1 MKTGLKHVL
10 LVAVWGIAIGAIF
23 LFSYLIYLRIT
34 LPDPE
39 TIASRQVKE
48 STRIYDRTGTVVL
61 YDIYK
66 EEQRTII
73 PDEKIPKYLKE
84 AVVSAE
90 DANFYKH
97 RGLDIKGILRA
108 IVKNLSRGELSQ
120 GGSTIT
126 QQLVKNAL
134 LGQEKTF
141 SRKLREWMLAIEV
154 ERHYSK
160 DQILAMYL
168 NQIPYGSTYYGV
180 EAASQAFFSKSVVDV
195 SLPEAAIL
203 AAIIQSPS
211 RLSPFGTHQN
221 DLFARKDQVLSC
233 MASSGSITAQEYDD
247 ARTQK
252 IVFSKGLAHLTAP
265 HFVLMAKE
273 YLSGKYGEDSLT
285 AGGYKIITTLDAT
298 LQKLAEELVAKYA
311 AINKNKYKAS
321 NLALVAIDPRNGD
334 ILALVGS
341 ADYFDV
347 EEEGNFNIATALRQP
362 GSAFKPF
369 AYAEAFLKGFPDTT
383 ILFDVQTEFNPNCN
397 PDSSQKT
404 DPNGQECYHPQNY
417 DGRFRGPV
425 NLRQALAQ
433 SLNVPSVKTLYLAGI
448 QDTISL
454 AEKMG
459 ISTLAN
465 RDRFGLSLVLGGAEV
480 RLVDLISAYGVF
492 ANDGIRNPWFLI
504 QRVETPQGSVLEDH
518 ASSSTRVLPQQTARM
533 INDILSDNAARAP
546 VFGFSSPLFVPGR
559 SVAAKT
565 GTTQNNR
572 DAWTLGYVPSLAVGV
587 WAGNNHNEPMTQA
600 GAGINAAGPLWHE
613 FMQRALVGSTQEH
626 FPAPDP
632 MISDKVML
640 SGSYLYKDGSLD
652 NIAHTILYYIDPN
665 KLLEQKF
672 PEHPENNP
680 QFTNWEWAVRRFF
693 GL

>member
-1 MKTGLKHVL
+1 MKTGLKHIL
-10 LVAVWGIAIGAIF
+10 LIAVWGIAVGAIF

-34 LPDPE
+34 LPAPE

-73 PDEKIPKYLKE
+73 PDEKIPKYLKD
-84 AVVSAE
+84 AVISAE
-90 DANFYKH
+90 DADFYKH
-97 RGLDIKGILRA
+97 RGLDIRGILRA
-108 IVKNLSRGELSQ
+108 IIKNLSRGQLSQ

-134 LGQEKTF
+134 LGQEKKF
-141 SRKLREWMLAIEV
+141 SRKFREWMLAIEV

-180 EAASQAFFSKSVVDV
+180 EAASQAFFNKSATDV

-203 AAIIQSPS
+203 AAVIQSPS
-211 RLSPFGTHQN
+211 RLSPFGTHQD
-221 DLFARKDQVLSC
+221 DLLARKDLILSR
-233 MASSGSITAQEYDD
+233 MASSGLITTQEYDD
-247 ARTQK
+247 ARTQQV
-252 IVFSKGLAHLTAP
+252 VFSHGLIRLTAP

-273 YLSGKYGEDSLT
+273 YLSEKYGEGLVA

-311 AINKNKYKAS
+311 AINKEKYKAS
-321 NLALVAIDPRNGD
+321 NLSLVAIDPRNGD

-383 ILFDVQTEFNPNCN
+383 ILFDVPTEFNPNCS

-404 DPNGQECYHPQNY
+404 DDSGQECYHPQNY

-425 NLRQALAQ
+425 NLRQSLAQ

-480 RLVDLISAYGVF
+480 RLVDLVSAYGVF

-504 QRVETPQGSVLEDH
+504 QRVDASDGSVMENH
-518 ASSSTRVLPQQTARM
+518 TSSSFRVLPQQISRI

-546 VFGFSSPLFVPGR
+546 VFGFSSPLFVSGR

-572 DAWTLGYVPSLAVGV
+572 DAWTLGYTQSLAVGV
-587 WAGNNHNEPMTQA
+587 WAGNNHNESMTQA
-600 GAGINAAGPLWHE
+600 GAGISAAGPIWHE
-613 FMQRALVGSTQEH
+613 FMQRALAGSAQEY

-632 MISDKVML
+632 IVSDKVML
-640 SGSYLYKDGSLD
+640 NGTYLYKDGSLD
-652 NIAHTILYYIDPN
+652 NIIHTILYYVDPDAP
-665 KLLEQKF
+665 LEYGF
-672 PEHPENNP
+672 PEHPENDP
-680 QFTNWEWAVRRFF
+680 QFINWEWAARRFF